1 MQNAKNLQE
10 KRRLDE
16 EAKQKAMKE
25 KLKDQA
31 PAQRA
36 NASIQNSPKNNKKQA
51 FSRQSQF
58 QLPNQETIS

>member
-36 NASIQNSPKNNKKQA
+36 NASIQNSPKNNKK
-51 FSRQSQF
+51 
-58 QLPNQETIS
+58 